1 MRPNSSTSRRYT
13 TQLPTPAPL
22 TLYQLL
28 RNGLHCSTASKRPRK
43 TLIGYRTCP
52 TMQARYEDPVIAGL
66 SARQRDLQLRIYN
79 DMKAN
84 TYALRRES
92 NAILH
97 QIQFRCRDLA
107 TESTDDKIKR
117 IEGLSSTAQVH
128 EAVRDTIRTRVQP
141 IMLHDAKGK
150 YILDRKP
157 TNSLI
162 CNHFQE
168 QFLINTR
175 SPIDIATTAR
185 PLEHPITADEFRFAL
200 KQLSN
205 G

>member
-1 MRPNSSTSRRYT
+1 
-13 TQLPTPAPL
+13 
-22 TLYQLL
+22 
-28 RNGLHCSTASKRPRK
+28 
-43 TLIGYRTCP
+43 
-52 TMQARYEDPVIAGL
+52 MQARYEDPVIAGL

-84 TYALRRES
+84 TYALRRER

-141 IMLHDAKGK
+141 IMLHDAK
-150 YILDRKP
+150 
-157 TNSLI
+157 
-162 CNHFQE
+162 E